1 MNEITEKIKL
11 LYSYNNKFTLTE
23 NKEFINENVGGGL
36 IKLLKT
42 VVKRADGSTFSKPK
56 QWVEDSLKGFKL
68 TNGKVLTANELLGKL
83 VRKELSVDE
92 SRNILKRLFSSPDAE
107 EGVKDAIVRIFE
119 GGMIRPT
126 TPFISEKD
134 ALNYI
139 KNKFGD
145 NKDLINRIW
154 SKSKDD
160 VTFYKKE
167 IKNVTDVAGQTIKD
181 INPLTPEQISNLE
194 KLYRQKG
201 LKGTFL
207 SSMRNFSKQLNDMMS
222 SETLL
227 MDETLSLIKTLYE
240 SKNAANIVDISRR
253 IGDNIKTLTQKSSV
267 NKQIIDK
274 WIDINVLDST
284 IKNTIKGQ
292 DGYKK
297 ASKILDNTAFKEWE
311 KKYNKLS
318 KRRSN
323 LRTQLNS
330 LLNPASWFG
339 KNIEKHGSRLGKWEK
354 IIKSPEFAE
363 LRRWVI
369 SGQTQSLSGI
379 RDYITKFG
387 FPKAL
392 ANMGKEFVISY
403 IMLSLMM
410 SIVDALSDIIG
421 HYLMYVPYI
430 DEWNWVK
437 EQSLSYDEHFIK
449 GKELDPGSI
458 MQGVKGLIPLLTYL
472 GEELS
477 NSSRYVPGFIDDFL
491 KLIGIIT
498 SDKFTDDDLKKVN
511 ELKSKGDSEL
521 NKMNSQIKQQQGDST
536 KPQTGGYTNDPSG
549 FKEYIK
555 KRFKDNNPVIS
566 GTKDVFT
573 YEDVE
578 FNYNNGKFE

>member
-1 MNEITEKIKL
+1 MNIKENFKL
-11 LYSYNNKFTLTE
+11 LTSYNPKLTLTE
-23 NKEFINENVGGGL
+23 NKELITENIGGGL
-36 IKLLKT
+36 VKLLKD
-42 VVKRADGSTFSKPK
+42 VVTTTGGGRVLKIKD
-56 QWVEDSLKGFKL
+56 WVNDALRGFKL
-68 TNGKVLTANELLGKL
+68 VDGTSLTPNQVLSKIANNTLKGKDKLKALKLLF
-83 VRKELSVDE
+83 E
-92 SRNILKRLFSSPDAE
+92 SPSASNDIRNAIAE
-107 EGVKDAIVRIFE
+107 NFA
-119 GGMIRPT
+119 GGMTRPT
-126 TPFISEKD
+126 TPYKSKEE
-134 ALNYI
+134 ALTYI

-145 NKDLINRIW
+145 NQDLINRIW

-167 IKNVTDVAGQTIKD
+167 IKNVTDVAGQNIKD

-253 IGDNIKTLTQKSSV
+253 IGDNIKTLTQKSSD

-274 WIDINVLDST
+274 WIDINVLNST
-284 IKNTIKGQ
+284 IKKTIQGQ

-297 ASKILDNTAFKEWE
+297 ASKILDNTAWVEWE
-311 KKYNKLS
+311 KNYNKLG
-318 KRRSN
+318 KRRRN

-339 KNIEKHGSRLGKWEK
+339 KNIEKHGGRLGKWEK
-354 IIKSPEFAE
+354 ILKSPEFAE

-369 SGQTQSLSGI
+369 TGQTQSLRGV

-430 DEWNWVK
+430 NEWNWVK

-449 GKELDPGSI
+449 GNELDSGSI

-477 NSSRYVPGFIDDFL
+477 NSSRYVPGFIDDL
-491 KLIGIIT
+491 LILFGIIT
-498 SDKFTDDDLKKVN
+498 SDEFTDDDLKKVN

-521 NKMNSQIKQQQGDST
+521 NKMNSQIKQQQGGTTTTQTTTQQQGTST
-536 KPQTGGYTNDPSG
+536 PK
-549 FKEYIK
+549 
-555 KRFKDNNPVIS
+555 NNAEIE
-566 GTKDVFT
+566 KADW
-573 YEDVE
+573 
-578 FNYNNGKFE
+578 

>member
-1 MNEITEKIKL
+1 MNIKENFKL
-11 LYSYNNKFTLTE
+11 LTSYNPKLTLTE
-23 NKEFINENVGGGL
+23 NKELINENIGGGL
-36 IKLLKT
+36 VKLLKDF
-42 VVKRADGSTFSKPK
+42 VKSSDGRIISKPK
-56 QWVEDSLKGFKL
+56 QWVEDALKGFKL
-68 TNGKVLTANELLGKL
+68 IDGTSLSPNQILGRISKNTLKGKDKLNALKLLF
-83 VRKELSVDE
+83 E
-92 SRNILKRLFSSPDAE
+92 SNSAGGNIKNAIAE
-107 EGVKDAIVRIFE
+107 NFA
-119 GGMIRPT
+119 GGMSRPS
-126 TPFISEKD
+126 TPFNSEKD

-145 NKDLINRIW
+145 NNDLINRIW
-154 SKSKDD
+154 SKTKDD

-167 IKNVTDVAGQTIKD
+167 ITNVTDVVGQTIKD

-201 LKGTFL
+201 LTGTFL
-207 SSMRNFSKQLNDMMS
+207 SSMRKFSKQINDMIS
-222 SETLL
+222 GETLL

-240 SKNAANIVDISRR
+240 TKNAANIVDISRR

-267 NKQIIDK
+267 NKEIIDT
-274 WIDINVLDST
+274 WIDINVLDSN
-284 IKNTIKGQ
+284 IKKTIKGQ

-297 ASKILDNTAFKEWE
+297 AGKILDNTAFKEWE
-311 KKYNKLS
+311 KNYNKLR
-318 KRRSN
+318 KRRIN

-339 KNIEKHGSRLGKWEK
+339 KNIEKHGGRLAKWEK
-354 IIKSPEFAE
+354 IVKSPEFAE

-369 SGQTQSLSGI
+369 SGQTQSYSGI
-379 RDYITKFG
+379 RDYISKFG

-403 IMLSLMM
+403 ITLSLMM
-410 SIVDALSDIIG
+410 VVVDALSDIIG

-498 SDKFTDDDLKKVN
+498 SDKFTEEDLKKVN
-511 ELKSKGDSEL
+511 ELKNKGDSEL
-521 NKMNSQIKQQQGDST
+521 DKMNSQINQQQNKMSNTST
-536 KPQTGGYTNDPSG
+536 YTNDATS
-549 FKEYIK
+549 FKKYIEK
-555 KRFKDNNPVIS
+555 EFNDDNPEIS
-566 GTKDVFT
+566 GTKDIFT
-573 YEDVE
+573 YEGINFE
-578 FNYNNGKFE
+578 YNNGKFE